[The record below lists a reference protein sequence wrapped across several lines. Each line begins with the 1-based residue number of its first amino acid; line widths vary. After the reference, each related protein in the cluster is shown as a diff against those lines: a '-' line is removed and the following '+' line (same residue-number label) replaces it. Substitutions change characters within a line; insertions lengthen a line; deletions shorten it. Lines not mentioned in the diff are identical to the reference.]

1 MWNVHPKYK
10 DNIYDVETKH
20 IRDYMLIY
28 AFSKITPSIV
38 YFFFKLI
45 HSVQNE
51 HCVVLQK
58 TLTQQQKTQTYSKNI
73 YKGGPFSQRQK

>member
-1 MWNVHPKYK
+1 
-10 DNIYDVETKH
+10 
-20 IRDYMLIY
+20 MLIY

-51 HCVVLQK
+51 HHVVLQK
-58 TLTQQQKTQTYSKNI
+58 TLTQQ
-73 YKGGPFSQRQK
+73 

>member
-1 MWNVHPKYK
+1 MKVKLGMCEMYTRYLFWKKYK
-10 DNIYDVETKH
+10 DNIYNVETKN

-38 YFFFKLI
+38 YFCFKLI

-51 HCVVLQK
+51 PRVVLQK
-58 TLTQQQKTQTYSKNI
+58 TLTHQ
-73 YKGGPFSQRQK
+73 